1 MGLKEG
7 FEHWQCCL
15 HWIRCGVRGKFTLEK
30 YHENVSLRYVENIF

>member
-15 HWIRCGVRGKFTLEK
+15 HWIRCGVRGFTLEK